1 MPAVRRAVRRAAAAA
16 AAAILARRTAT
27 VGSGTVGAVRA
38 AEAAALRVRPLAT
51 RGAQKRVATEA
62 AELLRLERAVPASS
76 TAAPAERLACDESAA
91 AARCCE
97 LSSTRSSPAGM
108 VLLGAIASCFETAAR
123 RAILASAAFFFDAS
137 CCLGRGG
144 PFAARGRKLKFHSVA
159 AMLRSVALNERPQIS
174 TLRLR
179 TCMCMRTSLRMHNDQ
194 VSKYFEAATP
204 GRPRFRKLWQR

>member
-1 MPAVRRAVRRAAAAA
+1 M
-16 AAAILARRTAT
+16 
-27 VGSGTVGAVRA
+27 
-38 AEAAALRVRPLAT
+38 RPLAT

-97 LSSTRSSPAGM
+97 LSSARSSPAGM
-108 VLLGAIASCFETAAR
+108 VLLGATASCFETAAR

-159 AMLRSVALNERPQIS
+159 AMHRRLFGGSSGRLALSVRPVPYVRLRRVEPAERPQIS
-174 TLRLR
+174 TLVHCKLAHVHVHAA
-179 TCMCMRTSLRMHNDQ
+179 MRTSLRMHIITTC
-194 VSKYFEAATP
+194 K
-204 GRPRFRKLWQR
+204 

>member
-1 MPAVRRAVRRAAAAA
+1 M
-16 AAAILARRTAT
+16 
-27 VGSGTVGAVRA
+27 
-38 AEAAALRVRPLAT
+38 RPLAT

-76 TAAPAERLACDESAA
+76 TATPAERLACDESAA

-97 LSSTRSSPAGM
+97 LSSARSSPAGM

-159 AMLRSVALNERPQIS
+159 AMHALRSVALKKRHPQNFHDG
-174 TLRLR
+174 TLA
-179 TCMCMRTSLRMHNDQ
+179 H
-194 VSKYFEAATP
+194 VHVHAHVPAHA
-204 GRPRFRKLWQR
+204 